1 MHMIWLPKSFCVDS
15 TSWKDLALKAATDDQ
30 PRKASAIKA
39 NRYDLDL
46 MKSMF
51 SHIPFEDTCDCI
63 EHDRDTNTYTRIIMT
78 SLIIVT
84 KVATRCHA

>member
-39 NRYDLDL
+39 NQYDLDL
-46 MKSMF
+46 MQSM
-51 SHIPFEDTCDCI
+51 SDACDCI
-63 EHDRDTNTYTRIIMT
+63 EHDRDTNTYTSTRIIMT

-84 KVATRCHA
+84 KVVTRCHA